1 VVERRVPRWSELREL
16 IRPRPITGSAVDRR
30 LARAANV
37 RDIREIAR
45 RQVPRAVFDYTDGAA
60 GEELSLARARDAFAR
75 VEFRPSVLRDVSVVD
90 PSTTILGGPSSLPL
104 VFAPTGFTRL
114 MNTEGEP
121 AVARVAQRV
130 GIPHALST
138 MGTTSMEALAAAAPD
153 VRRWFQL
160 YLWRDRDAS
169 VAMVERARRAGYEA
183 LVLTVDTPV
192 AGPRLRDV
200 RNGFTIPPALT
211 LRTVA
216 NAALHPRWWIDLLT
230 TEPLEFASLSS
241 WGGTIG
247 ELVDK
252 VFEPA
257 ATIADV
263 DRLRAD
269 WPGKLVVK
277 GVQTVDD
284 AVAVVDRGADAVIV
298 SNHGGRQLDRAPT
311 PLEVLPDVVAAVGGR
326 AEVYLDGGIL
336 DGADVVAAV
345 AFGARACLVGRAY
358 LYGLM
363 AGGEKGV
370 QRVADLLGAEI
381 RRTMQLLGVTSTAE
395 LTPDRVRLRTH

>member
-1 VVERRVPRWSELREL
+1 MPRWSELSEL
-16 IRPRPITGSAVDRR
+16 VRPRRIPGTAVDRR
-30 LARAANV
+30 LAKAADV
-37 RDIREIAR
+37 RDVREIAR
-45 RQVPRAVFDYTDGAA
+45 RRVPRAVFDYTDGAA
-60 GEELSLARARDAFAR
+60 GAEIGLARSRDAFAR

-90 PSTTILGGPSSLPL
+90 PSTTILGAPSALPL

-114 MNTEGEP
+114 MHTEGEP

-160 YLWRDRDAS
+160 YLWRDREAS
-169 VAMVERARRAGYEA
+169 TAMVERARRAGFEA

-252 VFEPA
+252 IFEPA
-257 ATIADV
+257 ATLADV
-263 DRLRAD
+263 HRLRAD

-277 GVQTVDD
+277 GVQTEDD
-284 AVAVVDRGADAVIV
+284 ARAVVDAGADAVVV

-311 PLEVLPDVVAAVGGR
+311 PLEVLPGVVAAVGDR

-336 DGADVVAAV
+336 DGGDVVAAV

-363 AGGEKGV
+363 AGGEPGV

-381 RRTMQLLGVTSTAE
+381 RRTMQLVGVTSVAE
-395 LTPDRVRLRTH
+395 LTPDRVRLRP